1 MTVWWRNSPAIP
13 RIPSKDAQPEHHWRQ
28 AKGRDRQP
36 TGDTEGEYGPGN
48 RRRAAN
54 GKVCSKAS
62 AYANASIPR
71 GTPLPTSP
79 TKKAVLNP
87 AATNASP
94 LSNNQALGGS
104 RRDPPARS
112 L

>member
-1 MTVWWRNSPAIP
+1 MPSPSTTGGRPRAATASPLATQRASTV
-13 RIPSKDAQPEHHWRQ
+13 
-28 AKGRDRQP
+28 
-36 TGDTEGEYGPGN
+36 PGN

-94 LSNNQALGGS
+94 LSNNQALGGG